1 MANPSSVQ
9 VLSGSDTRGDNP
21 HLPRELPV
29 KHNDDGVNQSR
40 LPDHFK
46 PEYKKNQA
54 RSVAQFF
61 PDHDQGVRWLLTTKT
76 RLRLSFG
83 KVNCCRL
90 KMPFTSA
97 RSAEATTARQA
108 CNVVACLNSL
118 QMRKSPALGRALSTS
133 GTVMDLT
140 RQ

>member
-1 MANPSSVQ
+1 M
-9 VLSGSDTRGDNP
+9 
-21 HLPRELPV
+21 
-29 KHNDDGVNQSR
+29 KHNDDGLSQSR
-40 LPDHFK
+40 LSDHFK
-46 PEYKKNQA
+46 PEYKKNRA

-76 RLRLSFG
+76 RLRLSFR
-83 KVNCCRL
+83 KVNYCRVKGL
-90 KMPFTSA
+90 FTST
-97 RSAEATTARQA
+97 RSAGAATARQA
-108 CNVVACLNSL
+108 YNVVACLNSL